1 MRYGS
6 NMDDQTTVLP
16 DFRALF
22 EAAPNLYLVLS
33 PDLIIVA
40 VSDAYCRAT
49 LTQRDRI
56 VGRPVF
62 DVFPDNPNDPASTG
76 VATLR
81 ASLERLL
88 QSRRPDT
95 VPVQKYDIR
104 SPNSGGG
111 GFEERYWAQFNAPV
125 LDAAGEVAWILHRAE
140 DVTEGIRSQERSE
153 HLRGQ
158 QAIIDRL
165 RETSSFL
172 DAVVDN
178 LPGMLFVKSFPDS
191 RFVLF
196 NRAGEELLGY
206 ARSEYLGKSDY
217 DFFPKE
223 QADHFVAKDRAVLES
238 GKIQVTPEE
247 QVTTR
252 DKGVRLLRTIKAPL
266 KDKSGSAQYLLGYSE
281 DITERK
287 AIEQQLRQAVKM
299 EAVGQLTGGVAHDFN
314 NLLGIIIG
322 NLDIAAE
329 HAADDPAQREIIQ
342 EALNG
347 ALRGAELTR
356 RLLAFSRKQPLQPA
370 VIDLNLGLPQIAG
383 MLRRTLGEQ
392 VTVELHPDSALW
404 PVKVDPAQLDEA
416 ILNLAI
422 NARDA
427 MPRGGT
433 VSIETHNVR
442 LDHDYAYNNP
452 EVTIGDY
459 VQLSVS
465 DTGAGMSPQV
475 IERCFEP
482 FFTTK
487 GIEKGTGLGL
497 SMVYGFVRQS
507 GGHIKIYSELG
518 HGTTVKIYLPR
529 TDGSAIAGVR
539 PAASDDVPA
548 PGTELVLMVEDNK
561 DLRTVTLKQ
570 LTDLGY
576 RTLEAENAKAALNIL
591 AERPDI
597 DLLFTDIVMPGGM
610 TGTELARE
618 ARRLYPKLK
627 ILLTSGYT
635 ARAMANGFHD
645 IEGLEL
651 LNKPFR
657 KRDLAQR
664 LRAVLE
670 RK

>member
-1 MRYGS
+1 M
-6 NMDDQTTVLP
+6 NNQTTPLP

-40 VSDAYCRAT
+40 ASEAYCRAT
-49 LTQRDRI
+49 LIERDRVI
-56 VGRPVF
+56 GRHLF
-62 DVFPDNPNDPASTG
+62 DVFPDNPDDPGATG
-76 VATLR
+76 VDNLR
-81 ASLERLL
+81 ASLMRVL
-88 QSRRPDT
+88 QFRRPDAMA
-95 VPVQKYDIR
+95 VQKYDIR
-104 SPNSGGG
+104 RPDSEGG
-111 GFEERYWAQFNAPV
+111 GFEERYWAPLNTPV
-125 LDAAGEVAWILHRAE
+125 LNEAGEVIWIIHRVE
-140 DVTEGIRSQERSE
+140 NVTEMVRLQAKADARTE
-153 HLRGQ
+153 HARNQQDVIEQLRK
-158 QAIIDRL
+158 
-165 RETSSFL
+165 TTSFL
-172 DAVVDN
+172 DAVIDN

-206 ARSEYLGKSDY
+206 SRADYLGKSDY
-217 DFFPKE
+217 DFFPKD
-223 QADHFVAKDRAVLES
+223 QADHFVARDRAVLES
-238 GKIQVTPEE
+238 GEIQVTPEE
-247 QVTTR
+247 PVSTR
-252 DKGVRLLRTIKAPL
+252 DKGVRLLRTIKVPL
-266 KDKSGSAQYLLGYSE
+266 KDKNGKAEYLLGYSE
-281 DITERK
+281 DITEKK

-329 HAADDPAQREIIQ
+329 QAASDPALREIIL

-370 VIDLNLGLPQIAG
+370 VIDLNQGLPQIAG

-392 VTVELHPDSALW
+392 LTVELHPGAELW
-404 PVKVDPAQLDEA
+404 PVRVDPAQLDEA

-427 MPRGGT
+427 MPKGGT

-442 LDHDYAYNNP
+442 LDQDYTRANP
-452 EVTIGDY
+452 EAAPGEY
-459 VQLSVS
+459 VQLAVS
-465 DTGAGMSPQV
+465 DTGAGMSAEV
-475 IERCFEP
+475 IDHCFEP

-497 SMVYGFVRQS
+497 SMVYGFVKQS

-529 TDGSAIAGVR
+529 SDGGAIEHAR
-539 PAASDDVPA
+539 TAADQAPA
-548 PGTELVLMVEDNK
+548 PGTELVLMVEDNS
-561 DLRTVTLKQ
+561 DLRAVTLKQ

-576 RTLEAENAKAALNIL
+576 RTLEAENAKAALKIL
-591 AERPDI
+591 SERPDI
-597 DLLFTDIVMPGGM
+597 DLLFTDIVMPGGI

-618 ARRLYPKLK
+618 AKRLYPKLK

-664 LRAVLE
+664 LRSVLD

>member
-1 MRYGS
+1 
-6 NMDDQTTVLP
+6 MDDQITVLP

-49 LTQRDRI
+49 KTERDG
-56 VGRPVF
+56 VLGRRLF
-62 DVFPDNPNDPASTG
+62 EVFPDNPDDPDATG
-76 VATLR
+76 VNNLR
-81 ASLERLL
+81 ASLVRVL
-88 QSRRPDT
+88 QFRRPDAMA
-95 VPVQKYDIR
+95 VQKYDIR
-104 SPNSGGG
+104 RPESEGG
-111 GFEERYWAQFNAPV
+111 GFEERYWAPLNSPV
-125 LDAAGEVAWILHRAE
+125 LNRAGEVAWIIHRVE
-140 DVTEGIRSQERSE
+140 DVTEMVRMQQRADARNE
-153 HLRGQ
+153 HLRTQ
-158 QAIIDRL
+158 QDTIEQL
-165 RETSSFL
+165 QKTSSFL

-178 LPGMLFVKSFPDS
+178 LPGILFIKSFPDC
-191 RFVLF
+191 RYVLF
-196 NRAGEELLGY
+196 NHAGEELLGY
-206 ARSEYLGKSDY
+206 GRTEYVGKTDY

-223 QADHFVAKDRAVLES
+223 QADEFVANDRAVLES
-238 GKIQVTPEE
+238 GRPHVAPEE
-247 QVTTR
+247 TINTR
-252 DKGVRLLRTIKAPL
+252 TKGLRTLRTIKVPV
-266 KDKSGSAQYLLGYSE
+266 KDKVGKAEYLLGYSE
-281 DITERK
+281 DITEKK

-329 HAADDPAQREIIQ
+329 QAASDPSLREIIL

-370 VIDLNLGLPQIAG
+370 VVDLNQGLPQIAG

-392 VTVELHPDSALW
+392 VMVELHPGPDLW
-404 PVKVDPAQLDEA
+404 AVKVDPAQLDEA

-427 MPRGGT
+427 MPKGGT
-433 VSIETHNVR
+433 ISIETQNVR
-442 LDHDYAYNNP
+442 LDHDYAYGNP
-452 EVTIGDY
+452 EATVGDY

-497 SMVYGFVRQS
+497 SMVYGFVKQS
-507 GGHIKIYSELG
+507 GGHIKVYSELG

-529 TDGSAIAGVR
+529 SDGDALGRVR
-539 PAASDDVPA
+539 RDGADDAPAQ
-548 PGTELVLMVEDNK
+548 GTELVLMVEDNK
-561 DLRTVTLKQ
+561 DLRVVTLKQ

-576 RTLEAENAKAALNIL
+576 RTLEAENARMALKIL
-591 AERPDI
+591 AEHPEI

-618 ARRLYPKLK
+618 AKRLYPKLK

-645 IEGLEL
+645 IEGLDL

>member
-1 MRYGS
+1 
-6 NMDDQTTVLP
+6 MDDQTTVLP

-33 PDLIIVA
+33 PGLIIVA
-40 VSDAYCRAT
+40 ASDAYCRAT
-49 LTQRDRI
+49 LTERDRI

-62 DVFPDNPNDPASTG
+62 DVFPDNPDDPASSG

-81 ASLERLL
+81 ASLERVL

-104 SPNSGGG
+104 SPDPAGG

-125 LDAAGEVAWILHRAE
+125 LDEAGEVAWILHRAE

-196 NRAGEELLGY
+196 NRAGEDLLGY

-217 DFFPKE
+217 DFFPRE

-238 GKIQVTPEE
+238 GNIQVTPEE

-252 DKGVRLLRTIKAPL
+252 DKGVRLLRTIKVPL

-314 NLLGIIIG
+314 NLLGVIIG

-329 HAADDPAQREIIQ
+329 HAAADPAQREIIQ

-370 VIDLNLGLPQIAG
+370 VIDLNHGLPQIAG

-392 VTVELHPDSALW
+392 VTVELHPDPGLW

-427 MPRGGT
+427 MPKGGT
-433 VSIETHNVR
+433 ISIETHNVR
-442 LDHDYAYNNP
+442 LDRAYTAANP
-452 EVTIGDY
+452 DATPGEHI
-459 VQLSVS
+459 QLSIS

-507 GGHIKIYSELG
+507 GGHIKIYSEVG
-518 HGTTVKIYLPR
+518 HGTTAKIYLPR
-529 TDGSAIAGVR
+529 SDGGSVADVR
-539 PAASDDVPA
+539 PAAADRAPA

-570 LTDLGY
+570 LIDLGY
-576 RTLEAENAKAALNIL
+576 RTLDAENARVALNIL

-657 KRDLAQR
+657 KRELAQR
-664 LRAVLE
+664 LRSVLE

>member
-1 MRYGS
+1 M
-6 NMDDQTTVLP
+6 
-16 DFRALF
+16 A
-22 EAAPNLYLVLS
+22 
-33 PDLIIVA
+33 
-40 VSDAYCRAT
+40 
-49 LTQRDRI
+49 
-56 VGRPVF
+56 
-62 DVFPDNPNDPASTG
+62 
-76 VATLR
+76 
-81 ASLERLL
+81 
-88 QSRRPDT
+88 
-95 VPVQKYDIR
+95 VQKYDIR
-104 SPNSGGG
+104 RPESEGG
-111 GFEERYWAQFNAPV
+111 GFEERYWAPLNSPV
-125 LDAAGEVAWILHRAE
+125 LNAAGEVAWIIHRVE
-140 DVTEGIRSQERSE
+140 DVTEIVRLQESAEARTA
-153 HLRGQ
+153 HVRNQ
-158 QAIIDRL
+158 QDVIDQL
-165 RETSSFL
+165 QKTTSFL
-172 DAVVDN
+172 DAVIDN

-206 ARSEYLGKSDY
+206 GRKEYLGKSDY
-217 DFFPKE
+217 DFFPRD
-223 QADHFVAKDRAVLES
+223 QADHFVAKDRAVLAS
-238 GKIQVTPEE
+238 GQIQVTPEE
-247 QVTTR
+247 PINTR
-252 DKGVRLLRTIKAPL
+252 DKGTRLLRTIKVPV
-266 KDKSGSAQYLLGYSE
+266 KDKAGKAEYLLGYSE

-322 NLDIAAE
+322 NLDIAVE
-329 HAADDPAQREIIQ
+329 QADAGQREIIV

-370 VIDLNLGLPQIAG
+370 VIDLNQGLPQIAG

-392 VTVELHPDSALW
+392 VVVELHPGPALW

-427 MPRGGT
+427 MPKGGT
-433 VSIETHNVR
+433 VGIETHNVR
-442 LDHDYAYNNP
+442 LDRDYAAANP
-452 EVTIGDY
+452 DATPGEY
-459 VQLSVS
+459 VQVAVS
-465 DTGAGMSPQV
+465 DTGAGMSLDV

-497 SMVYGFVRQS
+497 SMVYGFVKQS
-507 GGHIKIYSELG
+507 GGHIKIYSEVG

-529 TDGSAIAGVR
+529 SDGDAVGRARADAAGDA
-539 PAASDDVPA
+539 PALGSEV
-548 PGTELVLMVEDNK
+548 VLMVEDNK
-561 DLRTVTLKQ
+561 DLRIVTLKQ

-576 RTLEAENAKAALNIL
+576 RTLEAENAKAALKIL
-591 AERPDI
+591 AAHPEI

-610 TGTELARE
+610 SGTELARE
-618 ARRLYPKLK
+618 AKRLYPKLK

-657 KRDLAQR
+657 KRDLAAR
-664 LRAVLE
+664 LRSVLE

>member
-1 MRYGS
+1 
-6 NMDDQTTVLP
+6 MDDQTTSLP

-40 VSDAYCRAT
+40 ASDAYCRAT
-49 LTQRDRI
+49 LTERNRI
-56 VGRPVF
+56 IGRHLF
-62 DVFPDNPNDPASTG
+62 DVFPDNPDDPAATG
-76 VATLR
+76 VNNLR
-81 ASLERLL
+81 ASLVRVL
-88 QSRRPDT
+88 QFRRPDAMA
-95 VPVQKYDIR
+95 VQKYDIR
-104 SPNSGGG
+104 RPDSEGG
-111 GFEERYWAQFNAPV
+111 GFEVRFWAPLNAPV
-125 LDAAGEVAWILHRAE
+125 LNQAGEVTSIIHRVE
-140 DVTEGIRSQERSE
+140 DVTEMVRLQEKADARIE
-153 HLRGQ
+153 HVRNQ
-158 QAIIDRL
+158 QDVIDQL
-165 RETSSFL
+165 QKTTSFL
-172 DAVVDN
+172 DAVIEN

-206 ARSEYLGKSDY
+206 GRKEYLGKSDY
-217 DFFPKE
+217 DFFPKD
-223 QADHFVAKDRAVLES
+223 QADHFVAKDRAVLDS
-238 GKIQVTPEE
+238 GAIQVTPEE
-247 QVTTR
+247 PINTR
-252 DKGVRLLRTIKAPL
+252 EKGPRLLRTIKVPV
-266 KDKSGSAQYLLGYSE
+266 KDKAGKAEYLLGYSE

-329 HAADDPAQREIIQ
+329 LAASNPALREIIQ

-370 VIDLNLGLPQIAG
+370 VIDLNQGLPQIAG
-383 MLRRTLGEQ
+383 MLRRTLGEL
-392 VTVELHPDSALW
+392 VTVELHPEPGLW

-416 ILNLAI
+416 ILNLTI

-427 MPRGGT
+427 MPKGGML
-433 VSIETHNVR
+433 SIETHNLR
-442 LDHDYAYNNP
+442 LDHDYAYGNP
-452 EVTIGDY
+452 DVTVGDY

-465 DTGAGMSPQV
+465 DTGSGMPPEV

-497 SMVYGFVRQS
+497 SMVYGFVKQS
-507 GGHIKIYSELG
+507 GGHIKVYSELG

-529 TDGSAIAGVR
+529 SNGGTIERARQDHAGDAPVLGS
-539 PAASDDVPA
+539 
-548 PGTELVLMVEDNK
+548 ELVLMVEDNK

-576 RTLEAENAKAALNIL
+576 RTLEAENAKAALKIL
-591 AERPDI
+591 AKHPEI

-618 ARRLYPKLK
+618 ARRLYPRLK

-664 LRAVLE
+664 LRSVLE